1 MNYGKKKASQKQ
13 NQITSKSTMQGK
25 RIGVRLFKAFLLCMI
40 VVAVAGVAGVGIFA
54 KKIIDNTPK
63 SLPTMSNQKAS
74 LPLFMQMTVL
84 QRLNVLYPQVPTAY
98 TNPLTRSPRIC
109 SMLLLP
115 LRTSVFMTTTESTCR
130 VLPVRR

>member
-54 KKIIDNTPK
+54 KKIIDNTPE
-63 SLPTMSNQKAS
+63 
-74 LPLFMQMTVL
+74 V
-84 QRLNVLYPQVPTAY
+84 
-98 TNPLTRSPRIC
+98 SPDDVK
-109 SMLLLP
+109 P
-115 LRTSVFMTTTESTCR
+115 KGFTTFVYADDGTTEIERFEYSGSNR
-130 VLPVRR
+130 VYKSIDQIPNDLQHA